1 MVPTGAGRGGR
12 LVAIPDRRALGRPRL
27 SPAAFAV
34 SVTGADCSFARGV
47 LRRSLGR
54 PDERAALQ
62 AQGLPFVDVGHDR
75 QAGRE
80 VYVIDAGDGGRT
92 LTYRRVGADPAVD
105 HDILRAGQQL
115 IFGRRRGVPG
125 GGCTAGFPVRLA
137 AGARGGLAAG
147 HCARNDADD
156 PVRARVF
163 INIDA
168 GPSREIG
175 ALSSLPWPAGQD
187 VLAYRITSRRRRV
200 YPQIER
206 GDQAPLTVAG
216 SVPTG
221 RLVAGLPV
229 CFAGRVSGADQCGAL
244 DSFTRRDTQRCTDVR
259 ARKGDSGGPV
269 YYPAH
274 DGFTRAMGVVAV
286 SRRLGGEMC
295 FEPIDEALRSVGATL
310 LAP

>member
-200 YPQIER
+200 YP
-206 GDQAPLTVAG
+206 
-216 SVPTG
+216 
-221 RLVAGLPV
+221 
-229 CFAGRVSGADQCGAL
+229 
-244 DSFTRRDTQRCTDVR
+244 
-259 ARKGDSGGPV
+259 
-269 YYPAH
+269 
-274 DGFTRAMGVVAV
+274 
-286 SRRLGGEMC
+286 
-295 FEPIDEALRSVGATL
+295 
-310 LAP
+310 